1 MHVVGLIP
9 ARGGSKGI
17 PRKNLA
23 PAAGKPLLAWT
34 IAAALESRRI
44 TRTVVSTDSEE
55 IAEQARA
62 LGAEALMRPSGLA
75 TDETP
80 MLDVILHALEEV
92 GRCDAVV
99 LLQPTSPLRR
109 ADHVDEAVDLLLESG
124 ADSVVS
130 VVEVPHA
137 FLPASLMQVV
147 DGRLV
152 PLDPDAPLLRQRKA
166 PLYARSGPA
175 VLALRP
181 EALAKGLYGGDC
193 RAYVMD
199 ARDSLDVDGPF
210 ELELAGL
217 LLSSRASAG
226 DSAA

>member
-1 MHVVGLIP
+1 MAEIAALVP

-23 PAAGKPLLAWT
+23 PVAGRPLLAWT
-34 IAAALESRRI
+34 LDCAFASRRV
-44 TRTVVSTDSEE
+44 TRTLVSTDSTE
-55 IAEQARA
+55 IAELARS
-62 LGAEALMRPSGLA
+62 LGAEVLDRPAELA
-75 TDETP
+75 SDETP
-80 MLDVILHALEEV
+80 MLDVITHALAAV
-92 GRCDAVV
+92 RCDVLV

-109 ADHVDEAVDLLLESG
+109 PEHVDAAVDLLLDSG

-137 FLPASLMQVV
+137 FRPASLMRLEG
-147 DGRLV
+147 GRLV
-152 PLDPDAPLLRQRKA
+152 PLDPDAPLLRQLKA
-166 PLYARSGPA
+166 PLYARNGPA

-181 EALAKGLYGGDC
+181 GLEDLYGHDC

-210 ELELAGL
+210 ELELADL
-217 LLSSRASAG
+217 LVRSRNALR
-226 DSAA
+226 